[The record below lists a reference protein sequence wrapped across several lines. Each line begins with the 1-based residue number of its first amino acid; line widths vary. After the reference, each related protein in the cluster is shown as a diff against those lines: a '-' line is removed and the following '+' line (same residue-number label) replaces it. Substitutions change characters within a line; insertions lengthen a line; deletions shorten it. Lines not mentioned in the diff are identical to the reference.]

1 MKLIGIDL
9 GGTEIKAG
17 LVDEDK
23 GLLKKTS
30 RPTEVYKGPDKI
42 VENIYEVVKSLSPDL
57 DIDAIGIGSPGS
69 IDRKKGIVR
78 FSPNFPEWHDF
89 KLSKKL
95 NKLTNKDVFVEND
108 ANSFTLGEWYFGKA
122 KGMKNFVAITLGT
135 GVGSGVV
142 THGVF
147 MTGNDGIG
155 AELGHIVVIPN
166 GPLCGCGNR
175 GCLESIASAKSVAR
189 HAKELAIRY
198 PDSLVLKM
206 AQTIEN
212 IESKHVFKA
221 FEQGDYL
228 AKTVVQDTIDAMAR
242 AFGAYIHIFNPEMIV
257 VGGGMSKAG
266 ETLFKPL
273 RERVKKYIMRSFID
287 TYRIEQSDL
296 VENAGILGAA
306 SAAIFQTREEK

>member
-1 MKLIGIDL
+1 MKIIGVDL

-17 LVDEDK
+17 LVDEK
-23 GLLKKTS
+23 EGLLKKTN
-30 RPTEVYKGPDKI
+30 RPTEVYKGPDRI
-42 VENIYEVVKSLSPDL
+42 VENINEAIKEL
-57 DIDAIGIGSPGS
+57 DPEMKIDAIGIGSPGS

-89 KLSKKL
+89 KLAKKL
-95 NKLTNKDVFVEND
+95 NKITNKDVFVEND

-155 AELGHIVVIPN
+155 AELGHIVVTPN

-198 PDSLVLKM
+198 PDSKVLQM
-206 AQTIEN
+206 AKSVED
-212 IESKHVFKA
+212 IESKHVFLA
-221 FEQGDYL
+221 FEENDYL

-242 AFGAYIHIFNPEMIV
+242 AFGAYIHIFNPAMIV

-266 ETLFKPL
+266 ETLFEPL
-273 RERVKKYIMRSFID
+273 RERVKKYIMKSFID
-287 TYRIEQSDL
+287 TYKIEQSNL

-306 SAAIFQTREEK
+306 SAAIFQIREEK

>member
-1 MKLIGIDL
+1 MKLVGVDL

-17 LVDEDK
+17 LVDEYE
-23 GLLKKTS
+23 GLIKKAS
-30 RPTEVYKGPDKI
+30 KPTEVYKGPDKI
-42 VENIYEVVKSLSPDL
+42 VENIYEIVKELAPDM
-57 DIDAIGIGSPGS
+57 DIEAIGIGSPGS

-89 KLSKKL
+89 KLAKKL

-108 ANSFTLGEWYFGKA
+108 ANAFTLGEWYFGKA

-142 THGVF
+142 SHGVF
-147 MTGNDGIG
+147 MTGNNGIG

-198 PDSLVLKM
+198 PESLVLKM
-206 AQTIEN
+206 AKTVED

-221 FEQGDYL
+221 YEDNDYL

-266 ETLFKPL
+266 DSLFVPL
-273 RERVKKYIMRSFID
+273 RERVKKYIMKSFID
-287 TYRIEQSDL
+287 TYKIEQSNL

-306 SAAIFQTREEK
+306 SAAIFQIREDK